1 MTIATRMAS
10 VLTML
15 TLVGPA
21 TAAQSGADATAKAII
36 AAERAALDRWGNG
49 DPQGYLDLYGA
60 DVTYFDPMQ
69 ATRLDGHKALEDMSL
84 PLKGKIKVSRYDFID
99 PKVQQYGDVA
109 VLSYR
114 LVSYVKQPDGAEI
127 AAAKWNSTQVFHRV
141 NGTWKT
147 VHVHWSFTQPELKNA
162 PKGPV

>member
-1 MTIATRMAS
+1 MAS
-10 VLTML
+10 GVAILA
-15 TLVGPA
+15 LVG
-21 TAAQSGADATAKAII
+21 AARAQQPSADATARAII
-36 AAERAALDRWGNG
+36 AAERAALDKWGNG
-49 DPQGYLDLYGA
+49 EPQGYLDLYGL

-69 ATRLDGHKALEDMSL
+69 AKRLDGHKALEDMSL

-114 LVSYVKQPDGAEI
+114 IVSYVKQPTGAEV

-141 NGTWKT
+141 NGAWKT

-162 PKGPV
+162 PKAPA